1 MRASAYYPAEIEGV
15 RHAQKQAAPVRLTGV
30 EGVFVEDEQ
39 AASGI
44 RVSARTMRDLICG
57 G

>member
-1 MRASAYYPAEIEGV
+1 VLDAAIDVAEVLLLG
-15 RHAQKQAAPVRLTGV
+15 ARLTGV
-30 EGVFVEDEQ
+30 DGVFVEDEQ